1 MTTKT
6 GRAIFARILLPAA
19 LLVFMA
25 ALAACASQPA
35 PRGSQDLESEAQG
48 IDKSLMC
55 PICPSETID
64 QSQTEIAEQMRRT
77 VRERLAQG
85 ESRDQVLQFFV
96 ERYGEE
102 ILAAPPK
109 SGFNLLAWLVPPIAL
124 LVGGGAL
131 ALVVRAMRQENR
143 RSAVAPS
150 PVATGLEPYLA
161 AVDQDI
167 RGLTAED
174 DGESGKD
181 QRPNG

>member
-6 GRAIFARILLPAA
+6 GRAIFARLMLPVMLLA
-19 LLVFMA
+19 LFAVVS
-25 ALAACASQPA
+25 ACATQAASPG
-35 PRGSQDLESEAQG
+35 PQDLEAEAQG
-48 IDKSLMC
+48 IDQSLMC

-85 ESRDQVLQFFV
+85 ESRDEVLDFFV
-96 ERYGEE
+96 ERYGEG

-124 LVGGGAL
+124 LIGGSAL
-131 ALVVRAMRQENR
+131 ALVVRSMRQEHR
-143 RSAVAPS
+143 RSAAAPL
-150 PVATGLEPYLA
+150 PGAAGLEQYLA

-167 RGLTAED
+167 RGLTAD
-174 DGESGKD
+174 DGGERGKD
-181 QRPNG
+181 QQPNG